1 MSSANAVQD
10 IMVRETT
17 YGQTPPLDTAQARV
31 IRFTTE
37 GLSGT
42 PTTTT
47 SAENRTDRMSGGQ
60 IVTGLEVGGD
70 INGELSTDPAY
81 WDLFE
86 MGMMQARVPA
96 SVGISLEGGSLT
108 KDPANPQLATVVPAP
123 AVGDLNDILSPGDL
137 IMVTGAAEAANNGP
151 MQVVSIAVDG
161 TSMVVT
167 TKREAVTV
175 PDIPAGAAAV
185 RPAYLDI
192 GTDVISATFSK
203 AYTDVPHG
211 ATDDVHSQRY
221 PGGIVNGF
229 SVGLTYGE
237 IVSVVFSILANGYIQ
252 EAPSLAQQIE
262 AAGGDVFP
270 PGTANPLNASVDL
283 GMVTVDGMPTD
294 YCIESLSITLD
305 NGNTPQN
312 CLGHIAPMR
321 YVPGTAGIA
330 IEASIYLSDSSY
342 DAFMPGK
349 LTMDP
354 VGFLFAA
361 GNLDGGY
368 AFEMPAVQ
376 LSFPDPSVTGQNVP
390 VMIDA
395 AGAAK
400 VGPAGAS
407 ALRVYMW

>member
-1 MSSANAVQD
+1 MSAANAVQD
-10 IMVRETT
+10 IMVRELT
-17 YGQTPPLDTAQARV
+17 YGQTPDLATAEART

-42 PTTTT
+42 PTTTQ
-47 SAENRTDRMSGGQ
+47 SQENRVDRMSGGQ

-70 INGELSTDPAY
+70 INGELSPDPAY

-86 MGMMQARVPA
+86 MGMMSAVVPPVPA
-96 SVGISLEGGSLT
+96 GVAVALTLT
-108 KDPANPQLATVVPAP
+108 KDAVNPQLATLLITGADLGADGI
-123 AVGDLNDILSPGDL
+123 AVGDVLMLSGFTNP
-137 IMVTGAAEAANNGP
+137 ANNGP
-151 MQVVSIAVDG
+151 AQVVEITLPTTAKVSVKRDATDETIAAGD
-161 TSMVVT
+161 VT
-167 TKREAVTV
+167 
-175 PDIPAGAAAV
+175 
-185 RPAYLDI
+185 RPQYADI
-192 GTDVISATFSK
+192 GSETISATFSK
-203 AYTDVPHG
+203 AYTDVPHL
-211 ATDDVHSQRY
+211 ATTDQHSQRY

-229 SVGLTYGE
+229 NVGLTYGE
-237 IVSVVFSILANGYIQ
+237 IVSVVFSILANGYVQ

-262 AAGGDVFP
+262 TAGGDVLP
-270 PGTANPLNASVDL
+270 PGTANPLNASIDL
-283 GMVTVDGMPTD
+283 GMVTVDGQPTD
-294 YCIESLSITLD
+294 YCIESLSIVLD

-312 CLGHIAPMR
+312 CLGYAAPMK
-321 YVPGTAGIA
+321 YVPGTANIA

-349 LTMDP
+349 LTMQP

-361 GNLDGGY
+361 GNMDGGY

-376 LSFPDPSVTGQNVP
+376 LSFPDPGVTGQNAP

-400 VGPAGAS
+400 VGPPEHPS

>member
-1 MSSANAVQD
+1 MSAANAVQD
-10 IMVRETT
+10 IMVREET
-17 YGQTPPLDTAQARV
+17 YGTTPPLATAEART

-42 PTTTT
+42 PTTTQ
-47 SAENRTDRMSGGQ
+47 SQENRKDRMSGGQ

-70 INGELSTDPAY
+70 INGELSADPAY

-86 MGMMQARVPA
+86 MGMMQAVVPPVPA
-96 SVGISLEGGSLT
+96 GAAVSLTLT
-108 KDPANPQLATVVPAP
+108 KDATNPQLAELLITGADLAADGI
-123 AVGDLNDILSPGDL
+123 AVGDVLLVSGFVN
-137 IMVTGAAEAANNGP
+137 AANNGP
-151 MQVVSIAVDG
+151 AQVVELVGPTTAK
-161 TSMVVT
+161 VT
-167 TKREAVTV
+167 VKREAVTETV
-175 PDIPAGAAAV
+175 ALGDV
-185 RPAYLDI
+185 TRPQYADI
-192 GTDVISATFSK
+192 GSDVISATFSK
-203 AYTDVPHG
+203 AYTDTTHL
-211 ATDDVHSQRY
+211 ATTDQHSQRY

-229 SVGLTYGE
+229 NVGLTYGE
-237 IVSVVFSILANGYIQ
+237 IVSVAFSILANGYQQ
-252 EAPSLAQQIE
+252 EAPSLAQQIT
-262 AAGGDVFP
+262 AAGGDLLP
-270 PGTANPLNASVDL
+270 PGTALPLNASIDL
-283 GMVTVDGMPTD
+283 GMVTVDGQPTD
-294 YCIESLSITLD
+294 YCIESLSIALD

-312 CLGHIAPMR
+312 CLGHAAPMK
-321 YVPGTAGIA
+321 YVPGTASIA

-349 LTMDP
+349 LTMAP

-376 LSFPDPSVTGQNVP
+376 LAFPDPAVTGQNAP

-400 VGPAGAS
+400 VGPPERPS